1 MQKVLEKSG
10 IRGVIINNQ
19 FYTFQKEN
27 SPSPRDPKRHL
38 RTRAAEGEICAKA
51 INSLETWTKVQA
63 F

>member
-27 SPSPRDPKRHL
+27 SPYPRDPKRYL
-38 RTRAAEGEICAKA
+38 RTRAAEGGNLCK
-51 INSLETWTKVQA
+51 SY
-63 F
+63 

>member
-38 RTRAAEGEICAKA
+38 RTRAAEGGNLCK
-51 INSLETWTKVQA
+51 SY
-63 F
+63 

>member
-19 FYTFQKEN
+19 IYTFQKEN

-38 RTRAAEGEICAKA
+38 RTRAAGGGGNLCK
-51 INSLETWTKVQA
+51 SY
-63 F
+63 